1 MKKKEIYLVTS
12 EFIGLDIERR
22 QRVTDT
28 EEKAFAIKQ
37 EMVEEVSTI
46 LKDEMQD
53 EYDDEYNDK
62 MDSEYRWYLYDFDYS
77 IGAEVHIEVLEIE

>member
-1 MKKKEIYLVTS
+1 MKKKEVYLVTS
-12 EFIGLDIERR
+12 EFQGLDIERR

-37 EMVEEVSTI
+37 EMVEEVSAI
-46 LKDEMQD
+46 LKEEMQD

-62 MDSEYRWYLYDFDYS
+62 MDGEYRWYLYDGEY
-77 IGAEVHIEVLEIE
+77 IMGAEVHIEVLEIE